1 MSFRPLA
8 RLAAVSLS
16 IAGILACGDNPA
28 PLGPSSGPKLE
39 VVNPPVKAPVVKRL
53 APLADYEWT
62 SVWLY
67 PKVAPKTK
75 GKGKQTVTSTTDVT
89 VKLRLSGL
97 VVEFPA
103 GAVNDPVQVW
113 VVAYP
118 GDEVAYEFYPH
129 GLKFNMP
136 IKIQQDL
143 HGTGAYMNETIM
155 SDMQGGY
162 MPNGMADIDSTT
174 GEATFTEIFPV
185 VYAQGDT
192 VYEKLTPSIAKFYT
206 THFSGYALASG
217 RKRDVLTDSTATPP
231 ANQ

>member
-8 RLAAVSLS
+8 RLAAVVLA
-16 IAGILACGDNPA
+16 IAGIAACGDNPA
-28 PLGPSSGPKLE
+28 PLAPRPSSGPALE
-39 VVNPPVKAPVVKRL
+39 IVNPPVKKPVVKRL
-53 APLADYEWT
+53 TPLATWEYT

-67 PKVAPKTK
+67 PSTASSTK
-75 GKGKQTVTSTTDVT
+75 GKGKRTITSSTPVT
-89 VKLRLSGL
+89 VKLRLSNL
-97 VVEFPA
+97 TVEFPV
-103 GAVNDPVQVW
+103 GAVNAPVQVW

-129 GLKFNMP
+129 GLHFNAP

-143 HGTGAYMNETIM
+143 HGTEAYMNEPIM

-162 MPNGMADIDSTT
+162 MPNGMADIDSLT

-217 RKRDVLTDSTATPP
+217 RRVITDSTSTPV
-231 ANQ
+231 NQ